1 MRAAC
6 RRQRGAALL
15 IALVAVALATV
26 LAVGLLES
34 AQRGQARTE
43 ALVTGERAHQYAA
56 GMEALVARS
65 MARARAEGLDAALVD
80 GAWTEPF
87 EVPGGFVQGRLL
99 DQQGRFN
106 LNALASQDAALAG
119 RAEAALERLLDALGQ
134 PRSVAAELADWIEG
148 GAAVRSGSVGDFWYA
163 AQQPPYRVPGLPLA
177 HVSELRWLRSVD
189 QSVYEALLPHVAA
202 LPDPVLRINVNTAT
216 DEVLAALFDALDPEQ
231 ARRVLAD
238 GPFSDRSQVIEHPLL
253 AGQVTPEIVMLLD
266 VTSRWYLAQARVV
279 LKGIERDFFRLMAL
293 DGTGYD
299 FRYVSQGVP

>member
-1 MRAAC
+1 MRPLV
-6 RRQRGAALL
+6 RHQRGGALL
-15 IALVAVALATV
+15 IALVAVALATL
-26 LAVGLLES
+26 LAVGLLERT
-34 AQRGQARTE
+34 QRNLARTE
-43 ALVTGERAHQYAA
+43 ALLTGERSHQYAL

-65 MARARAEGLDAALVD
+65 LARARAEGLDAASVD

-106 LNALASQDAALAG
+106 LNALASADAALAR
-119 RAEAALERLLDALGQ
+119 RAEAALERLLDELGQ

-148 GAAVRSGSVGDFWYA
+148 DAAIRSGSVGDFWYA
-163 AQQPPYRVPGLPLA
+163 AQQPPYRMAGLPLA

-189 QSVYEALLPHVAA
+189 QAVYAALQPHVTA
-202 LPDPVLRINVNTAT
+202 LPDPGLRINVNTTT
-216 DEVLAALFDALDPEQ
+216 DVVLAALFEALDREQ

-238 GPFSDRSQVIEHPLL
+238 GPFSDVSQVIEHPLL
-253 AGQVTPEIVMLLD
+253 IGRVTPEIALQLD
-266 VTSRWYLAQARVV
+266 VSSRWYLAQARVV
-279 LKGIERDFFRLMAL
+279 LEGIERDFFRLMAL